1 MSDIIR
7 LLIDGLEH
15 SGAKG
20 RKLMGEAGAGRVVMA
35 TLWPVVCALAS
46 EREGWLRQ
54 LRPSQTDH
62 RFSKERPESVF
73 WVYVVMRFTH
83 QRTHMPRESKP
94 TFFLL
99 PHPIS

>member
-20 RKLMGEAGAGRVVMA
+20 RKLVGEAGAGRVVMA

-46 EREGWLRQ
+46 EREGWPRQ
-54 LRPSQTDH
+54 LKPSQTDH

-73 WVYVVMRFTH
+73 RVSVVMHFTH
-83 QRTHMPRESKP
+83 QPTHTPQESKP
-94 TFFLL
+94 TFLL